1 VEEALMGEIVRLHA
15 KDGHTLDAYAVQT
28 GVPATAGLVIVQEI
42 FGVNA
47 HIREVAERY
56 AEDGFVTIAPALFD
70 RIEPGVDLE
79 YSDAEMQRGRQLGGK
94 FDPERGVDDIAAAV
108 EWLRSFGR
116 FGPFGVGVVG
126 YCLGG
131 TMAWLSAA
139 RLPIDAAVGYYG
151 GNITRYLGERP
162 KVPVML
168 HFGEQ
173 DKHIPA
179 SEVDKIAEEYREVQI
194 FRYPAGHAFNRD
206 GSAGYS
212 ASCAMRARERTL
224 EFLHKHLR

>member
-1 VEEALMGEIVRLHA
+1 MGEMVQLHA
-15 KDGHTLDAYAVQT
+15 KDGHTLDAYAIQPGAPT
-28 GVPATAGLVIVQEI
+28 TAGLVIVQEI

-56 AEDGFVTIAPALFD
+56 AEDDFVTIAPAIFD
-70 RIEPGVDLE
+70 RIEPGVELDNG
-79 YSDAEMQRGRQLGGK
+79 DADRQRAMALLTK
-94 FDPERGVDDIAAAV
+94 FDMESAVDDIAAGV
-108 EWLRSFGR
+108 EWLRGLGVR
-116 FGPFGVGVVG
+116 VGVVG

-131 TMAWLSAA
+131 TLAWLSAT

-151 GNITRYLGERP
+151 GRITQYLGERP

-173 DKHIPA
+173 DEHIPQ
-179 SEVDKIAEEYREVQI
+179 SEIDAIAKAYPEVSI
-194 FRYPAGHAFNRD
+194 YTYPAGHGFNRD

-212 ASCAMRARERTL
+212 ASCATRARARTL
-224 EFLHKHLR
+224 EFLREHLR

>member
-1 VEEALMGEIVRLHA
+1 MGEMVRLHA
-15 KDGHTLDAYAVQT
+15 KDGHTLDAYAVQP
-28 GVPATAGLVIVQEI
+28 GVPTTAGLVIVQEI

-47 HIREVAERY
+47 HIRDVAEGY

-79 YSDAEMQRGRQLGGK
+79 YSDADMQRGRQLAGK
-94 FDPERGVDDIAAAV
+94 FDPERAVDDIAAAV
-108 EWLRSFGR
+108 EWLRVFGR

-173 DKHIPA
+173 DAHIPA
-179 SEVDKIAEEYREVQI
+179 SDVDKIAAAHREVQI
-194 FRYPAGHAFNRD
+194 FRYPAGHAFNRQ
-206 GSAGYS
+206 GGASYS

-224 EFLHKHLR
+224 DFLREHLR

>member
-1 VEEALMGEIVRLHA
+1 MGEMVRLHA
-15 KDGHTLDAYAVQT
+15 KDGHTLDAYAVQP

-56 AEDGFVTIAPALFD
+56 ADDGFVTIAPAIFD
-70 RIEPGVDLE
+70 RIEPGVELGNG
-79 YSDAEMQRGRQLGGK
+79 DADRQRAMALLAK
-94 FDPERGVDDIAAAV
+94 FDIEKAVDDIAASV
-108 EWLRSFGR
+108 DWLHGLGVR
-116 FGPFGVGVVG
+116 VGVVG

-131 TMAWLSAA
+131 TLAWLSAA

-151 GNITRYLGERP
+151 GRIAQYLGEQP
-162 KVPVML
+162 KVPIIL

-173 DKHIPA
+173 DQHIPQ
-179 SEVDKIAEEYREVQI
+179 SEIDAIAKTHPEVKIYT
-194 FRYPAGHAFNRD
+194 YPAGHGFNRD

-212 ASCAMRARERTL
+212 ASCALRARERTTA
-224 EFLHKHLR
+224 FLREHLR

>member
-1 VEEALMGEIVRLHA
+1 MGEIVRLHA
-15 KDGHTLDAYAVQT
+15 KDGHTLDAYAVQP
-28 GVPATAGLVIVQEI
+28 GVPVTAGLVIVQEI

-56 AEDGFVTIAPALFD
+56 ADDGFVTIAPALFD
-70 RIEPGVDLE
+70 RIEPGVDLGYE
-79 YSDAEMQRGRQLGGK
+79 AADMQRGMQLAGK
-94 FDPERGVDDIAAAV
+94 FDSERAVDDIAAAV
-108 EWLRSFGR
+108 DWLRGFNVR
-116 FGPFGVGVVG
+116 GVGVVG

-131 TMAWLSAA
+131 TLAWLSAA

-151 GNITRYLGERP
+151 GQITRYLGERP

-173 DKHIPA
+173 DAHIPV
-179 SEVDKIAEEYREVQI
+179 SDVDKIAEAHREVQI
-194 FRYPAGHAFNRD
+194 HRYPAGHAFNRP

-224 EFLHKHLR
+224 AFLREHLR

>member
-70 RIEPGVDLE
+70 RIEPGVYLGNG
-79 YSDAEMQRGRQLGGK
+79 DADRQRAVALLSK
-94 FDPERGVDDIAAAV
+94 FDIEKAVYDIAAAV
-108 EWLRSFGR
+108 EWLRGFGLM
-116 FGPFGVGVVG
+116 GVGVVG

-131 TMAWLSAA
+131 TLSWLSAA

-151 GNITRYLGERP
+151 GRIAQYLGEQP
-162 KVPVML
+162 KAPIIL
-168 HFGEQ
+168 HFGDQ
-173 DKHIPA
+173 DQHIPQ
-179 SEVDKIAEEYREVQI
+179 SEIDAISKQHREVTI
-194 FRYPAGHAFNRD
+194 YTYPAGHGFNRD

-224 EFLHKHLR
+224 AFLHEHLR

>member
-1 VEEALMGEIVRLHA
+1 MGEIVRLHA
-15 KDGHTLDAYAVQT
+15 KDGHTLDAYAAQPGAPT
-28 GVPATAGLVIVQEI
+28 TAGLVIVQEI

-47 HIREVAERY
+47 HVREVADSY

-70 RIEPGVDLE
+70 RMEPGVDLG
-79 YSDAEMQRGRQLGGK
+79 YGDTEMQRARQFAGK
-94 FDPERGVDDIAAAV
+94 FDSERAVDDIAAAV
-108 EWLRSFGR
+108 EWLRVFGR

-139 RLPIDAAVGYYG
+139 RLPIDAAVGFYG
-151 GNITRYLGERP
+151 GNITHYLGERP

-173 DKHIPA
+173 DKHIP
-179 SEVDKIAEEYREVQI
+179 SSDVDKIAEAHREVQI
-194 FRYPAGHAFNRD
+194 FRYPAGHAFNRE

-224 EFLHKHLR
+224 AFLDEHLR